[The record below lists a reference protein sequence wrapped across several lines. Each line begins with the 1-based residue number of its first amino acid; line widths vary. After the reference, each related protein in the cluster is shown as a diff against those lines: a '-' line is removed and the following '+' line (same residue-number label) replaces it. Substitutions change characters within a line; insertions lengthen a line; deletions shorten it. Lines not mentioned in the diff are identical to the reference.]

1 LHRRIGGE
9 RNENAGKSIVGGS
22 DDSNTSAGVQNAF
35 ADASVKVVSFSTDRD
50 IRRENEHIFSAVCA
64 ERNK

>member
-1 LHRRIGGE
+1 MRMREKVLLAVVMI
-9 RNENAGKSIVGGS
+9 AIL
-22 DDSNTSAGVQNAF
+22 SAGVQNAF
-35 ADASVKVVSFSTDRD
+35 TDASVKVVSFSTDRD

>member
-1 LHRRIGGE
+1 MREKVLLAVVI
-9 RNENAGKSIVGGS
+9 IVIL
-22 DDSNTSAGVQNAF
+22 SAGVQNAF
-35 ADASVKVVSFSTDRD
+35 ADASVRVVSFSTDRD